1 MVNSK
6 RVCFFLFPVILFLAL
21 NACSSMQTYSSF
33 QDAQTIVKNQSYQVR
48 VRTGN
53 EVMDKLIY
61 EFAYLEFGKYLPI
74 AEQGSF
80 TGTVD
85 IIFASSSESAF
96 VGSSAGYATT
106 IGYVNGWYTG
116 TGYVGATGTASTV
129 SSGISSGGTFTWQN
143 STMLVILKDSEGRR
157 LWSADYKYKGGWEM
171 SGWSVNTPQEAARL
185 CVQRVAEKLKQD
197 LTSGNNN
204 R

>member
-1 MVNSK
+1 MPKSK
-6 RVCFFLFPVILFLAL
+6 RYPFFLIIVLLLFL
-21 NACSSMQTYSSF
+21 NACSSIQTYPNF
-33 QDAQTIVKNQSYQVR
+33 QDAQMIVKNQSYQVR

-53 EVMDKLIY
+53 EVMDKLVY

-85 IIFASSSESAF
+85 IIFSSSSESSF
-96 VGSSAGYATT
+96 IGSRAAYATT

-116 TGYVGATGTASTV
+116 TGYVGVTGSASTV
-129 SSGISSGGTFTWQN
+129 SGDISSGGTFTWQN
-143 STMLVILKDSEGRR
+143 STMLVILKDSVGKR

-171 SGWSVNTPQEAARL
+171 SGWSVNTAQEAARL
-185 CVQRVAEKLKQD
+185 CVHRVAEKLKQD
-197 LTSGNNN
+197 IIS
-204 R
+204 RK